1 MNDYNSNTLQ
11 VHWQS
16 FFIKDNYNCAE
27 NFCVSVN
34 WRKHQTGILK
44 CSKSKNINRERLE
57 IQSMRSPH
65 EIKRV
70 IETRLRCYIS
80 RDKTGIRREL
90 LRLFVRVKSMTIAE
104 LVAELQKNFSVTF
117 HKIAS
122 MVGII
127 ASRIG
132 ILRVTKSPDGV
143 SLYELKDKY
152 VDVVVRIV
160 GVS

>member
-1 MNDYNSNTLQ
+1 M
-11 VHWQS
+11 
-16 FFIKDNYNCAE
+16 
-27 NFCVSVN
+27 
-34 WRKHQTGILK
+34 G
-44 CSKSKNINRERLE
+44 
-57 IQSMRSPH
+57 SPH

-70 IETRLRCYIS
+70 IETRLRSYIS
-80 RDKTGIRREL
+80 RDRTGIRREL

-104 LVAELQKNFSVTF
+104 LVTELQKNFSVTF

-143 SLYELKDKY
+143 SSYELKDKY
-152 VDVVVRIV
+152 IDVVVRIV